1 MTFINRICPILALA
15 AALITPAHADWAS
28 SPEIKALYEKAKKEG
43 KVHVWGTTAGAVDWL
58 PKAFGAAFPGIDV
71 QFHGE
76 NDITT
81 KAISEA
87 RAGRNQVDVFLNSLT
102 GILPLVQR
110 DLAANVDW
118 TALGAPKDVAAF
130 NGRAALTY
138 NIAYTI
144 AFNKAQVKAA
154 DAPKR
159 WEDLL
164 DPAYKGKMVSSIF
177 LMPRLVGGLS
187 LVWGKDKAIQ
197 FARSMINTNDT
208 MVTRAPREPIISS
221 GERIYGIGEIDS
233 QVMRW
238 QLAGLP
244 IEYVVPEP
252 VVLGQFLVTVLA
264 KAPNPNAARLMA
276 GWILSPEGK
285 QAQANAVLINDYGPT
300 GTSDIA
306 KKIQSKQVQVV
317 FDTPELMET
326 RERAIA
332 EMGPIISGQR

>member
-1 MTFINRICPILALA
+1 MIRFRYVLSLFA
-15 AALITPAHADWAS
+15 AVAIATPAHADWAG
-28 SPEIKALYEKAKKEG
+28 SPEIKALYEKAKAEG
-43 KVHVWGTTAGAVDWL
+43 KVHVWGTTAGAVDWV

-118 TALGAPKDVAAF
+118 AALGAPKDVVAF
-130 NGRAALTY
+130 NGRAAMTY

-144 AFNKAQVKAA
+144 AFNKNLVKAE
-154 DAPKR
+154 DVPKT
-159 WEDLL
+159 WEAML

-197 FARSMINTNDT
+197 FARSMIGANDT
-208 MVTRAPREPIISS
+208 MVTRAPREPVISS
-221 GERIYGIGEIDS
+221 GERVYGIGEIDS

-238 QLAGLP
+238 QQGSLP

-252 VVLGQFLVTVLA
+252 VVLGQFLVAVLA
-264 KAPNPNAARLMA
+264 KAPNPNAARLLA

-285 QAQANAVLINDYGPT
+285 AAQAKAVLINDYGPAGT
-300 GTSDIA
+300 GETA
-306 KKIQSKQVQVV
+306 KKIQAKQIQVV
-317 FDTPELMET
+317 FDTPDLMET